1 MGCEST
7 EGLGPGGSFS
17 GHSTLNSQPL
27 ISSLD
32 HNVASPSLF
41 PCQSKGTE
49 NLFEGLPSEEG
60 ILAWGGKDKKQG
72 REAGLKHTTPSG
84 APKAVVLPKLWC
96 SLEVRGSH
104 VTTEKQGIR
113 EAGAHVQNQN
123 GLVAGL

>member
-1 MGCEST
+1 MGYEST

-17 GHSTLNSQPL
+17 GHSTLDPQSL
-27 ISSLD
+27 ISSLGHN

-84 APKAVVLPKLWC
+84 SPKAVVLPGGK
-96 SLEVRGSH
+96 GGAH

-123 GLVAGL
+123 RLVAGL

>member
-1 MGCEST
+1 MGYEST

-17 GHSTLNSQPL
+17 GHSTLDPQSL
-27 ISSLD
+27 ISSLGHN

-84 APKAVVLPKLWC
+84 SPKAVVLPGGK
-96 SLEVRGSH
+96 GGGAH

-123 GLVAGL
+123 RLVAGL